1 MAGKLVGA
9 CLVLACVAAVTARAG
24 AFHGEI
30 QTADGAARAR
40 HPEDVI
46 VWLESVPDKVEQK
59 LTGGG
64 RHWFWQAARKPPAM
78 AALTETGR
86 HYAPRVSVVP
96 AGQPLEI
103 RNGDSVW
110 HGTFSVSPGAAFELG
125 KRAPGSV
132 DTVHFASPGV
142 VTLRC
147 DIHPD
152 MTGYVVVT
160 PNHAYVRPDSS
171 GVWRL
176 PDLPAGDYVVHAWRP
191 DRGETRRAAHMP
203 AHGDTLVTLR
213 W

>member
-1 MAGKLVGA
+1 MAGKIVGA
-9 CLVLACVAAVTARAG
+9 GLVLACAAVTAARAG
-24 AFHGEI
+24 AFHG
-30 QTADGAARAR
+30 QVGAPEGSTRAH

-46 VWLESVPDKVEQK
+46 VWLEQVPEKVETK

-64 RHWFWQAARKPPAM
+64 RHWFWQAPRKAPPM
-78 AALTETGR
+78 AALTETGL

-103 RNGDSVW
+103 RNDDTVW

-132 DTVHFASPGV
+132 DTVRFATPGV

-147 DIHPD
+147 DIHPE
-152 MTGYVVVT
+152 MTGYVIVT
-160 PNHAYVRPDSS
+160 PNHAFARPDSA
-171 GVWRL
+171 GLWRL
-176 PDLPAGDYVVHAWRP
+176 PDLPGGDYVVHAWRP
-191 DRGETRRAAHMP
+191 DRGETKHAVHMP
-203 AHGDTLVTLR
+203 AHGDTLLTLR

>member
-1 MAGKLVGA
+1 VSS
-9 CLVLACVAAVTARAG
+9 ARAG
-24 AFHGEI
+24 AFHGQVPEPE
-30 QTADGAARAR
+30 GSE
-40 HPEDVI
+40 HGHHSEDVI
-46 VWLESVPDKVEQK
+46 VWLEQVPEKVERK

-64 RHWFWQAARKPPAM
+64 RRWFWQAPRKPPLAS
-78 AALTETGR
+78 LLETGQ

-96 AGQPLEI
+96 AGSPLEI

-132 DTVHFASPGV
+132 DTLRFATPGV

-160 PNHAYVRPDSS
+160 PNHAYTRPDSS
-171 GVWRL
+171 GLW
-176 PDLPAGDYVVHAWRP
+176 
-191 DRGETRRAAHMP
+191 
-203 AHGDTLVTLR
+203 
-213 W
+213 